1 MRTMFSMV
9 LAVAVGLTF
18 GGVTLAE
25 EGEVGPHKG
34 PVAEWGEE
42 EYHLEVVADAK
53 TGEVMVYVYG
63 GHKDLDKGKTR
74 AIAAK
79 TITLSLKTTEPA
91 TTMKLEAKPVKDDAE
106 GSSSLFV
113 GKSDAFKTDQKLVG
127 IISGK
132 VGTKPYTGE
141 FKQK

>member
-9 LAVAVGLTF
+9 LAAAVGLTF
-18 GGVTLAE
+18 GGFALAE

-53 TGEVMVYVYG
+53 TGDVLVYVYG
-63 GHKDLDKGKTR
+63 GHKDLDKGKTKPL
-74 AIAAK
+74 AAK

-91 TTMKLEAKPVKDDAE
+91 TTRIIFDATGLATPTLVRLSRGGAAARVTVEAAGAVRIDA
-106 GSSSLFV
+106 G
-113 GKSDAFKTDQKLVG
+113 
-127 IISGK
+127 
-132 VGTKPYTGE
+132 
-141 FKQK
+141 